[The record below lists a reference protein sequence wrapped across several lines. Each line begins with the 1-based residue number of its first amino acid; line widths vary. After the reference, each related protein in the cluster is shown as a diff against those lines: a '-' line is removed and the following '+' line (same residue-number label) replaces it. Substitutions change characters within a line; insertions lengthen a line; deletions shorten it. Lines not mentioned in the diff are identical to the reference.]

1 MEISRREGTHYYHN
15 RVILMNK
22 EGHFGNLRKNQSA
35 YFTVIKSDYMKII
48 SKSPIN
54 KYQVP
59 LEKSILV
66 AMK

>member
-22 EGHFGNLRKNQSA
+22 EGHFGDLRKNQSA
-35 YFTVIKSDYMKII
+35 FYTVIKSDYMIII
-48 SKSPIN
+48 SKNPIN
-54 KYQVP
+54 KYQMP
-59 LEKSILV
+59 LEKSILG